1 MDVHIRA
8 KNELLLASKGERR
21 AAGRV
26 SFRDDEFYRSRSGE
40 RALNLS
46 EPERISYEKEETA
59 EKRDTERAEI
69 APVQT
74 ERTKT
79 TGRGRRHGAPEHSR
93 I

>member
-8 KNELLLASKGERR
+8 KNELLLASNGKRR

-26 SFRDDEFYRSRSGE
+26 SFRDDEFYRSRSRE

-59 EKRDTERAEI
+59 QK
-69 APVQT
+69 
-74 ERTKT
+74 
-79 TGRGRRHGAPEHSR
+79 
-93 I
+93 